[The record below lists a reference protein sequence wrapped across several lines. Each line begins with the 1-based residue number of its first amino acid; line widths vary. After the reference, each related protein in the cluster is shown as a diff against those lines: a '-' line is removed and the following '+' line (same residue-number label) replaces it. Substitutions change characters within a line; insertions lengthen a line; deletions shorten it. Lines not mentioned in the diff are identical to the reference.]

1 MKVRALTSFGNADT
15 ACVCEQDDIIY
26 AVDYNHRSEH
36 VLQKTILDSFT

>member
-1 MKVRALTSFGNADT
+1 MEVLSRMN
-15 ACVCEQDDIIY
+15 VCAAVVQDDIIY